1 MSVAI
6 APDVGSIDVVVY
18 SNYEWGISGTS
29 DWCTPL
35 KNGDANENGQKVSS
49 FADLTYG
56 SCKATFWFRCAD
68 KKMKFVVSQQLEV
81 AIIPDENNT
90 LLYEND

>member
-29 DWCTPL
+29 DRCTPL
-35 KNGDANENGQKVSS
+35 KKMVM
-49 FADLTYG
+49 LM
-56 SCKATFWFRCAD
+56 RMD
-68 KKMKFVVSQQLEV
+68 KRS
-81 AIIPDENNT
+81 
-90 LLYEND
+90 LLLPP

>member
-1 MSVAI
+1 MLLYIATMSGELLVQVI
-6 APDVGSIDVVVY
+6 GVRLCKD
-18 SNYEWGISGTS
+18 
-29 DWCTPL
+29 
-35 KNGDANENGQKVSS
+35 GDANENGQKVSS

-56 SCKATFWFRCAD
+56 SCKAIFWFRCAD

>member
-18 SNYEWGISGTS
+18 SNYEWGISDTS

-35 KNGDANENGQKVSS
+35 YK
-49 FADLTYG
+49 
-56 SCKATFWFRCAD
+56 W
-68 KKMKFVVSQQLEV
+68 
-81 AIIPDENNT
+81 
-90 LLYEND
+90 